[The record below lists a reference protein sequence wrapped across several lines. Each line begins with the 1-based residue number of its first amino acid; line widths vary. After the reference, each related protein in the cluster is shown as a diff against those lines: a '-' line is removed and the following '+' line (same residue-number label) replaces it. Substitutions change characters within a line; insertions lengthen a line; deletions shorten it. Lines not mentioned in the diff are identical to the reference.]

1 MGYNLLD
8 LIVLVVI
15 LATAINGFRK
25 GFFRMLLNL
34 TGVLAAFLVALYFR
48 SRVAN
53 WLLLKTEFFAS
64 LEQRIY
70 DKLTEHFAA
79 QASASWVPSDSIA
92 EALTMPELMTAG
104 QSASDVVN
112 RALFGELSKNLA
124 NAVTQGFAFILI
136 FLAVML
142 VLLVLG
148 IVTSAISEL
157 PLLKQA
163 NKLAGLALGGVLG
176 LVNVW
181 ILMMVITFL
190 IPLTASEWLINSLN
204 GSTFAIN
211 FYNHNLLLYLLYYFV
226 RT

>member
-1 MGYNLLD
+1 
-8 LIVLVVI
+8 
-15 LATAINGFRK
+15 
-25 GFFRMLLNL
+25 
-34 TGVLAAFLVALYFR
+34 
-48 SRVAN
+48 
-53 WLLLKTEFFAS
+53 
-64 LEQRIY
+64 
-70 DKLTEHFAA
+70 
-79 QASASWVPSDSIA
+79 
-92 EALTMPELMTAG
+92 MPELMTAG

-124 NAVTQGFAFILI
+124 NAVTQGFAFILV

-142 VLLVLG
+142 VLLILG
-148 IVTSAISEL
+148 IITSAISEL

-190 IPLTASEWLINSLN
+190 IPLTGSEWLINSLN

>member
-1 MGYNLLD
+1 MGFNLLD
-8 LIVLVVI
+8 LIVLIVI
-15 LATAINGFRK
+15 LATVINGFRK

-48 SRVAN
+48 SGVAN
-53 WLLLKTEFFAS
+53 WLLLRSEFFGS
-64 LEQRIY
+64 LEQRIF

-92 EALTMPELMTAG
+92 KALTMPELMTAG

-124 NAVTQGFAFILI
+124 NAVTQGFAFILV

-142 VLLVLG
+142 VLLILG
-148 IVTSAISEL
+148 IITSALSEL

-190 IPLTASEWLINSLN
+190 IPLTGSEWLINSLN